1 MSLHIALQLYSLRD
15 ELPKRFYE
23 VLKDVAD
30 LGFEGV
36 EFAGFYGKDPNELRD
51 VLQKLGLEIAGA
63 HIPIQAFSELEIDKT
78 ISFNTTLRNR
88 YLIIPGLP
96 KEMVKT
102 KNDWIKFAETLNN
115 LAKKLRQYGMRIG
128 YHNHVAEF
136 TPIEGEYPWNLIF
149 SRTSEEVIM
158 QIDIGHAL
166 RAGLTTDDIIDIIK
180 RYRGRALTIHA
191 KDYSKVKGYDVVIG
205 EGDVKWPDI
214 LKTLKDYGGT
224 QWIIIEQETYP
235 YKPPIESIKKSLK
248 NLRDILSTI

>member
-78 ISFNTTLRNR
+78 ISFNTTLGNR
-88 YLIIPGLP
+88 YLIIPSLP

-102 KNDWIKFAETLNN
+102 KNDWIKFTETLNN

-128 YHNHVAEF
+128 YHNNVVEF

-166 RAGLTTDDIIDIIK
+166 RSGLTTDDVIDIIK

-205 EGDVKWPDI
+205 EGDIKWLDI

>member
-15 ELPKRFYE
+15 ELLKRFYE

-78 ISFNTTLRNR
+78 ISFNTTLGNR

-128 YHNHVAEF
+128 YHNHVVEF
-136 TPIEGEYPWNLIF
+136 APIEGEYPWNLIF

-158 QIDIGHAL
+158 HWS
-166 RAGLTTDDIIDIIK
+166 RT
-180 RYRGRALTIHA
+180 
-191 KDYSKVKGYDVVIG
+191 
-205 EGDVKWPDI
+205 
-214 LKTLKDYGGT
+214 
-224 QWIIIEQETYP
+224 
-235 YKPPIESIKKSLK
+235 
-248 NLRDILSTI
+248 

>member
-1 MSLHIALQLYSLRD
+1 
-15 ELPKRFYE
+15 
-23 VLKDVAD
+23 
-30 LGFEGV
+30 
-36 EFAGFYGKDPNELRD
+36 
-51 VLQKLGLEIAGA
+51 
-63 HIPIQAFSELEIDKT
+63 
-78 ISFNTTLRNR
+78 
-88 YLIIPGLP
+88 
-96 KEMVKT
+96 
-102 KNDWIKFAETLNN
+102 
-115 LAKKLRQYGMRIG
+115 
-128 YHNHVAEF
+128 EF

-166 RAGLTTDDIIDIIK
+166 RAGLTTDDIIGIIK

-205 EGDVKWPDI
+205 EGDVKWLDI